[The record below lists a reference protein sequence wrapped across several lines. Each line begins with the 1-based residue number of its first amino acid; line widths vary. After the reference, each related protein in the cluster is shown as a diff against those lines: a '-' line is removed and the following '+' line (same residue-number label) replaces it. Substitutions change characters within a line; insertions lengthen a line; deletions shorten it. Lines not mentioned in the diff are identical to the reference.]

1 MGGGGTL
8 SKGREGNY
16 EEDEGWKHI
25 GPNGNDFLTS
35 LFNTILGSE
44 RGTSFEEQR

>member
-25 GPNGNDFLTS
+25 GPNGILVEVWRFQGEAG
-35 LFNTILGSE
+35 LFNQPL
-44 RGTSFEEQR
+44 